1 MSVFEVFLVRIFP
14 QRDWKNIFFLI
25 CPNAGKFD
33 TFHAVNIDDEPKMFS
48 LLFKCTLCKV
58 AQFLE
63 VSTIQGKD
71 IAKISLKKRNCRYY
85 SLENCFL
92 EKISPPPKKK
102 NKTNPSRK
110 NFPAKLPTWKKSP
123 MGKPHTYPTTHQK
136 IFMFCFCDFLSC
148 FWFSFMWYL
157 KILLHSQLIFSLIG
171 GLFKQNFV
179 IHRFNIL
186 V

>member
-102 NKTNPSRK
+102 IKQIPPEKISLQNYLLGKNLPWENPI
-110 NFPAKLPTWKKSP
+110 PTPPLIKK
-123 MGKPHTYPTTHQK
+123 
-136 IFMFCFCDFLSC
+136 FSC
-148 FWFSFMWYL
+148 FV
-157 KILLHSQLIFSLIG
+157 
-171 GLFKQNFV
+171 FV
-179 IHRFNIL
+179 IF
-186 V
+186 